1 MISGRP
7 IRSLGEFFPTIV
19 VAALF
24 GILGIRLFDLQVVR
38 SETYRRLSEENRIRV
53 VPVDAPR
60 GHILDRNGEVLVC
73 NRPSYVVSVV
83 PFKLRQMD
91 ETIRA
96 LGEIVEVSPDA
107 INERVNKSMYR
118 RFEPVKI
125 KRDIDFETL
134 AIIQEHKLDLPGV
147 IYQVEPRREYLQGRL
162 GAHFLGAV
170 GEISSQELEAL
181 ASHGYRHGSLVG
193 KWGLE
198 KQYEPILRGDDGVQ
212 YVEVSALGREIG
224 PLPDRDPIEPQ
235 SGSDL
240 VLTIDLS
247 LQRVAEEAL
256 SDTVTG
262 AVVAID
268 PANGE
273 VLAMVSRPTF
283 DPNLFTT
290 VIPESTWRRLNE
302 DPGRPLLNRAVQ
314 GTYPPGS
321 IFKVVTACA
330 GLEHGIISQHT
341 RFAPCRGA
349 FKYGD
354 RWFGCWRPEG
364 HGSLDLVS
372 AMAQSCDVY
381 FYQLGLKLGLER
393 WSKFAAACGLGM
405 PLGLDIPNEAGGL
418 IPSKDFFNRRYGR
431 GKWSTGVLL
440 NLSIGQGEVLV
451 TPLQMAC
458 LMAALANGGTIYRPR
473 LVKEIRSAG
482 GRVNVQQPQVVGH
495 LPLSA
500 SSLEII
506 LKSLRAVVRHPLGT
520 GRLAAVDGL
529 AVAGKTGTAQNPHGE
544 DHAWFGGFAPADG
557 SPQIAVVVLVEHGGH
572 GGSTA
577 APVAGK
583 IIEAYLKR
591 GGV

>member
-1 MISGRP
+1 MISGRSL
-7 IRSLGEFFPTIV
+7 RNLGEFFPTLV
-19 VAALF
+19 VAVLF
-24 GILGIRLFDLQVVR
+24 AILGIRLFDLQVVR

-60 GHILDRNGEVLVC
+60 GHILDRHGEVLVC
-73 NRPSYVVSVV
+73 NRPCYVVSIV

-91 ETIRA
+91 QTIRA

-107 INERVNKSMYR
+107 INERVNRSKYR

-125 KRDIDFETL
+125 KRDIDFTTL

-162 GAHFLGAV
+162 GAHLLGAV
-170 GEISSQELEAL
+170 GEISSQELAAL
-181 ASHGYRHGSLVG
+181 DGHGYRHGSLVG

-198 KQYEPILRGDDGVQ
+198 KQYEPFLRGDDGVQ

-224 PLPDRDPIEPQ
+224 PLPDRDPVEAK

-240 VLTIDLS
+240 LLTIDIA
-247 LQRVAEEAL
+247 LQRVAEEVL
-256 SDTVTG
+256 SDTITG
-262 AVVAID
+262 AMVAID
-268 PANGE
+268 PASGE
-273 VLAMVSRPTF
+273 ILAMVSRPAF

-290 VIPESTWRRLNE
+290 VVPESTWRRLNE

-321 IFKVVTACA
+321 ILKLVTAGA
-330 GLEHGIISQHT
+330 GLEYGIVSQHT

-349 FKYGD
+349 FKYGE

-364 HGSLDLVS
+364 HGSLDLVG

-381 FYQLGLKLGLER
+381 FYQLGLKLGLDR
-393 WSKFAAACGLGM
+393 WSKFAGACGLGV
-405 PLGLDIPNEAGGL
+405 PVGLDLSNEAEGL
-418 IPSKDFFNRRYGR
+418 IPSREFYDHRYGK

-440 NLSIGQGEVLV
+440 NLSIGQGEILV

-458 LMAALANGGTIYRPR
+458 FMAALGNGGTIYRPH
-473 LVKEIRSAG
+473 LVKEIRSVG
-482 GRVNVQQPQVVGH
+482 GKVIVQHPQVVGH
-495 LPLSA
+495 LPVSA
-500 SSLEII
+500 NTLKTI
-506 LKSLRAVVRHPLGT
+506 LRSVREVVRHPLGT
-520 GRLAAVDGL
+520 GKMAAVDGV

-544 DHAWFGGFAPADG
+544 DHAWFGGFAPADD
-557 SPQIAVVVLVEHGGH
+557 PRIAVVVLVEYGGH
-572 GGSTA
+572 GGTTA
-577 APVAGK
+577 APMAGR